1 MALLRGIGEILLEA
15 SKQKNRLEIVEYLR
29 NNANAGLLTL
39 LRYAYDTS
47 LEWLLPPGAPP
58 YKPNKVV
65 DCENILCLEMRR
77 LYIFMRGPY
86 NNPAPA
92 KMEAI
97 FIEML
102 EAMAP
107 LDAELLICVK
117 DRKLPYKNITKAVV
131 DQAFPGLLT
140 DMPTKE

>member
-1 MALLRGIGEILLEA
+1 MGVLIGLGEIFLEA
-15 SKQKNRLEIVEYLR
+15 SKQKTRLGVVEYLR
-29 NNANAGLLTL
+29 NNANASLLTL
-39 LRYAYDTS
+39 LRYTYDSTF
-47 LEWLLPPGAPP
+47 EWLLPPGAPP
-58 YKPNKVV
+58 YKPNKVI
-65 DCENILCLEMRR
+65 DCENILYLEMRR

-86 NNPAPA
+86 NNPKPA

-140 DMPTKE
+140 DISTKE